1 MRISELAEHSGVP
14 ATTLRY
20 YEGAGLVPAERTE
33 AGYRVY
39 REDSVRRL
47 AVIGAAKDLGLPLT
61 DIAEVLAVWDGGA
74 CVEVKSELRPRVAA
88 SLERVEGRL
97 AELAD
102 FAGGVRSALR
112 RLDALP
118 DRDGPC
124 DDECGLGAGGPVA
137 AGETWRSAPLAC
149 SLDNDAAA
157 DRTEQWH
164 RAIEGA
170 ERAPI
175 PNGLR
180 LTVAADRASSLA
192 ALAAAEQRCCPFF
205 GFALHFD
212 GPLVHLDIRAP
223 EAAATMLA
231 EIFGAAP

>member
-1 MRISELAEHSGVP
+1 MRISELAERSGVP

-20 YEGAGLVPAERTE
+20 YEGAGLVPAARNE

-39 REDSVRRL
+39 QEDSLRRL
-47 AVIGAAKDLGLPLT
+47 AVIGAAKELGLPLA

-74 CVEVKSELRPRVAA
+74 CAEVKSELRPRVAA

-118 DRDGPC
+118 ERDGPC
-124 DDECGLGAGGPVA
+124 DDECGLGEGGPAVA
-137 AGETWRSAPLAC
+137 GDSWRAAPIAC
-149 SLDNDAAA
+149 SLDRAAEA
-157 DRTEQWH
+157 ERTEQWH
-164 RAIEGA
+164 RVIEGA
-170 ERAPI
+170 ERVAL

-180 LTVAADRASSLA
+180 LTISADRASSLA
-192 ALAAAEQRCCPFF
+192 ALAAAEQHCCPFF
-205 GFALHFD
+205 GFTLHFD
-212 GPLVHLDIRAP
+212 GPRLHFDVHAP
-223 EAAATMLA
+223 ESAAEILA
-231 EIFGAAP
+231 ETFGAT